1 MVEIKTVRRHQ
12 RNATFLFVMSLPEA
26 ENWLSK
32 NPKIPPWSANFC
44 FYCGFSLLNRDALT
58 CAGNTLLAAQTAS
71 ELAGSF
77 ILSARA
83 NIQICTQG
91 KLLVL
96 ACSLFFLLSN
106 QHIFY
111 ISFYVVLLQALVS
124 ELKLLHK
131 EQSFSLLD
139 LLLPSVTLYV
149 TAG

>member
-1 MVEIKTVRRHQ
+1 M
-12 RNATFLFVMSLPEA
+12 
-26 ENWLSK
+26 
-32 NPKIPPWSANFC
+32 
-44 FYCGFSLLNRDALT
+44 
-58 CAGNTLLAAQTAS
+58 CAGNTLLAAQKAS